1 MVDRTLL
8 PPDQVA
14 VLSQRL
20 PGWDCDGTSLS
31 RVVEFTDFAEAFA
44 FMVRVA
50 EVAEDLDPHPAWS
63 NSWNRVT
70 LAVTSHSAGGLTGL
84 DVEFAQ
90 RVDQLVDN

>member
-14 VLSQRL
+14 ALGERL

-50 EVAEDLDPHPAWS
+50 EVAEDLDHHPDWS

-70 LAVTSHSAGGLTGL
+70 LAVSHSAGGLTSL

-90 RVDQLVDN
+90 RVDQLVDS

>member
-14 VLSQRL
+14 ALGERL

-31 RVVEFTDFAEAFA
+31 RVVEFTDFAAAFA
-44 FMVRVA
+44 FIVRVA
-50 EVAEDLDPHPAWS
+50 EVAEDLDPPPDWS

>member
-8 PPDQVA
+8 PSDQVA
-14 VLSQRL
+14 ALGERL
-20 PGWDCDGTSLS
+20 PSWDCDGISLS

-50 EVAEDLDPHPAWS
+50 EVAEDLDHHPDWS
-63 NSWNRVT
+63 NSWSRVT